1 MPTLPPRDEAT
12 ISLPSRRL
20 VELGEEECWR
30 LLGGCDVGRL
40 AWVSAGRPVV
50 VPVNFRVANRQI
62 VIRISPYSLQGREIE
77 DSRIGFEADQIDS
90 RQQTGWSVLIQG
102 HATFDYRRDTSVGLE
117 PWPEGNRPLQAVLS
131 PSSVTG
137 RRLR

>member
-1 MPTLPPRDEAT
+1 MSTTPPRDETT
-12 ISLPSRRL
+12 ISQPPRRL
-20 VELGEEECWR
+20 VELDEDECWR
-30 LLGGCDVGRL
+30 LLEGCDVGRL

-50 VPVNFRVANRQI
+50 VPVNFRVVNRQI

-77 DSRIGFEADQIDS
+77 DSRIAFEADHVDS

-102 HATFDYRRDTSVGLE
+102 HAAFDYRRDTSVGPE
-117 PWPEGNRPLQAVLS
+117 PWPEGQRPLQVLLS